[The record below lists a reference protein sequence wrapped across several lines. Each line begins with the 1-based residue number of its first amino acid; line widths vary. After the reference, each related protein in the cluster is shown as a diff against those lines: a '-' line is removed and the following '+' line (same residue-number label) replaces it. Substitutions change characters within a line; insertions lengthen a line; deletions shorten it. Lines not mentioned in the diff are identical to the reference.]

1 MLEEG
6 SENCKSMSGCRRS
19 SATLCRAPKQL
30 SVLLRKRKFSNY
42 SFHVESGA
50 IILALLSFSCLI
62 FLICFQLFAKINEE
76 LPNLEKSE
84 ETNQIERHY
93 KNTIAHIKNRMET
106 NDAGAVEISFA
117 GLVIE

>member
-1 MLEEG
+1 M
-6 SENCKSMSGCRRS
+6 
-19 SATLCRAPKQL
+19 
-30 SVLLRKRKFSNY
+30 
-42 SFHVESGA
+42 
-50 IILALLSFSCLI
+50 
-62 FLICFQLFAKINEE
+62 
-76 LPNLEKSE
+76 EKSE